1 MYVSIQL
8 QKRHLIEMIKIN
20 KLYIWETKL
29 GFNVLEFVLE
39 SELDNVQI
47 FKTLLFTK
55 DNFKVTYNWKHEKL
69 EIIKTLWIP
78 KIFNLL
84 NINWK

>member
-8 QKRHLIEMIKIN
+8 QKRLLIETVKIN
-20 KLYIWETKL
+20 KFYFWKTKL

-55 DNFKVTYNWKHEKL
+55 DNFQVTYNWKHEKL
-69 EIIKTLWIP
+69 EIIKTFWIP